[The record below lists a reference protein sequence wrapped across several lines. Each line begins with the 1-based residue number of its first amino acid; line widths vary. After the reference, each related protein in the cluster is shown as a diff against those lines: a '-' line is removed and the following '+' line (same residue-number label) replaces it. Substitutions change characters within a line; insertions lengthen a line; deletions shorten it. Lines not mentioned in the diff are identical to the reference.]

1 MRQREKDW
9 QRKDARRGTGQ
20 WGRRHKAHLPTTPS
34 PGDRWRAA
42 RAPYLLCSD
51 HGDHVRSLLPHHLP
65 EVVASVWQGP
75 LSGDVVPFC
84 PTDHH
89 LEAKGSISE

>member
-1 MRQREKDW
+1 MSLQLNGSG
-9 QRKDARRGTGQ
+9 AVLGVGAA
-20 WGRRHKAHLPTTPS
+20 WGSAYPALLHLP
-34 PGDRWRAA
+34 GGHDNDA
-42 RAPYLLCSD
+42 
-51 HGDHVRSLLPHHLP
+51 GVLLPHHLP